1 MYIEFRF
8 SLGIRMQFIVIQKQY
23 IYPHG
28 IFFKLGSKE
37 HEEGTPVLLMNR
49 LSNSFGNMFVGNCE
63 KICKC
68 HD

>member
-1 MYIEFRF
+1 MVF
-8 SLGIRMQFIVIQKQY
+8 
-23 IYPHG
+23 
-28 IFFKLGSKE
+28 FFKLGSKE
-37 HEEGTPVLLMNR
+37 HEEGTPVLLTNR